1 MFRIG
6 LGQDSHS
13 FDKNKK
19 PLVLA
24 GVKVSESGG
33 LEGNS
38 DGDVILHSLANAL
51 SSALGG
57 DSLGTWADEMCLK
70 QGIKDSRQ
78 YLAHIL
84 NKVKEKNYQVN
95 NVSISIEAKKPYLE
109 LKTLK
114 QMKKILAEILKINLE
129 KIGITLTSGKNLTA
143 FGKGK
148 GIQALSTISLVKND

>member
-6 LGQDSHS
+6 LGQDSHF
-13 FDKNKK
+13 FDNKK
-19 PLVLA
+19 KTLVLA
-24 GVKVSESGG
+24 GVKISESGG

-38 DGDVILHSLANAL
+38 DGDVVLHSLANAL

-70 QGIKDSRQ
+70 QGIKDSHQ
-78 YLAHIL
+78 YLERIF

-95 NVSISIEAKKPYLE
+95 NVSISIEAKKPYLK
-109 LKTLK
+109 LKILK

-148 GIQALSTISLVKND
+148 GIQALSIISLVKND